1 MTHRRTIA
9 ASLPV
14 AAAICAMV
22 TAVPDRSSVARLRFT
37 HCCIASLHRFGTVTR
52 MDSEDTAKPLRVPIS
67 AAAER
72 GVSWLNEQ
80 AEDRRIILTKFGRP
94 GAVVDSAER
103 LDETARVV
111 REARREVVA
120 SMCDV
125 AAERA
130 GTRRGLA
137 EVCEALG
144 LDPER
149 VRARARELAE

>member
-1 MTHRRTIA
+1 
-9 ASLPV
+9 
-14 AAAICAMV
+14 
-22 TAVPDRSSVARLRFT
+22 
-37 HCCIASLHRFGTVTR
+37 
-52 MDSEDTAKPLRVPIS
+52 MDSKNPTKPLRVPIS
-67 AAAER
+67 AAAKR

-80 AEDRRIILTKFGRP
+80 AGDRRVILTRFGRP
-94 GAVVDSAER
+94 GAVVESAER
-103 LDETARVV
+103 LDETARIV
-111 REARREVVA
+111 REARREVVE

-130 GTRRGLA
+130 GTRRGLT